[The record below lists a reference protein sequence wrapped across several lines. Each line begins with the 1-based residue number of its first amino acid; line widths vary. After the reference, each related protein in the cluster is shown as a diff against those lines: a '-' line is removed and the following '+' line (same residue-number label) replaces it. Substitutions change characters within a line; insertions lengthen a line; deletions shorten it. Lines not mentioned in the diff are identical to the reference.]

1 MFLLVQR
8 YASSNIIDNAC
19 TSFCNAIQEPGM
31 LSNVFLANQGLFT
44 SNLNPGSSTARMPHV
59 FDIISVMF
67 NIVTHHS
74 PVDGAPNNSEICLFM
89 SGIESEV
96 GLFVRMNPKFF
107 FITCRILTDFT
118 NVDSF
123 VACANVSFP
132 VVFKGGHYYIIIG
145 EENTPIYRVH
155 QPVKLFFTFEGKLIL
170 KRLLRRNHSHT
181 GEFDF
186 HVNKDNGKQNV
197 YCIPNFASAGVF
209 PGGRWDDCNS
219 AEIDS
224 MMPHPLVKQPIVPD
238 THKFSVQVL
247 ELSDSE
253 NIVDIFFDGNEE

>member
-96 GLFVRMNPKFF
+96 GLFMRMNPKFF

-186 HVNKDNGKQNV
+186 HVNKDGKQAV

-219 AEIDS
+219 AEIES